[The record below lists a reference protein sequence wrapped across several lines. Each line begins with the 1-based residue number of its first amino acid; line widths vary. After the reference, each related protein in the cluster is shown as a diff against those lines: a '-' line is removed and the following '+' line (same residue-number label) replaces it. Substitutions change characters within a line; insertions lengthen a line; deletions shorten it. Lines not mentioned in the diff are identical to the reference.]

1 MRGVVRLGSRR
12 GASRRDLDER
22 GGISNLDITAM
33 FISATIIGIAV
44 APIMVDVGT
53 PKWVVLAAA
62 FFAWSGTGEVAYAS
76 VIESGGSTIAAWVA
90 SMLVSSRFA
99 LLALSLKGRWQAST
113 LERVGMYQYASEV
126 AVANAIDQEHRL
138 GSQAARRVFWQLAVP
153 MASGWFIG
161 SVLGL
166 LLGNVVGDTRQIGLD
181 VVFPASFIGTVVSG
195 FQRRDSAV
203 AVCGG
208 LTAAIGLSPFLPAG
222 LPILIAALTALVAL
236 LVPAPDGSPADGADT
251 GGQSE

>member
-1 MRGVVRLGSRR
+1 MRGVVHIGSHRR
-12 GASRRDLDER
+12 ASPSDPHEK
-22 GGISNLDITAM
+22 GGISPLDIGAM

-76 VIESGGSTIAAWVA
+76 VIDSGGSTIAAWVA

-99 LLALSLKGRWQAST
+99 LLALSLKGRWQASV

-126 AVANAIDQEHRL
+126 GVANAIDQQRRI
-138 GSQAARRVFWQLAVP
+138 GSHAARRVFWQLATP

-166 LLGNVVGDTRQIGLD
+166 LLGNIVGDTRQIGLD

-195 FQRRDSAV
+195 LRRRDSAV
-203 AVCGG
+203 AVGGG
-208 LTAAIGLSPFLPAG
+208 LTAALGLSPFLPAG
-222 LPILIAALTALVAL
+222 LPILIAALTALVAV
-236 LVPAPDGSPADGADT
+236 LVPVADAT
-251 GGQSE
+251 ETAE